1 MSAAAIGVATT
12 LQNRVVG
19 ALGSAQNLLPAPEL
33 NSALLQAGAT
43 GIATNVLDQ
52 LKKGQEKLTE
62 LTENIGTVLQE
73 QLDIAKEQQRRE
85 RDRSGELKPG
95 TSVIQPG
102 QIDLNNQAGEA
113 LEKGGFN
120 LGNLLSAGLGTI
132 FGAGGVLTA
141 GAALR
146 FAKGLGKSLLRGG
159 FYATMA
165 TFLTKPIIDFVEEGI
180 LKFDIPETEEK
191 KIEDAVLGS
200 VVFGSIFGP
209 KGAVLALL
217 GLGLKN
223 VYDTLSDPEKGLKD
237 LSPTDI
243 LTTAIGT
250 LGTGIFF
257 SSTIKKGLKAVG
269 FNTAR
274 LATIGGL
281 IAAPPFI
288 IAGGLAIAAGAG
300 AYLLAEKVNDMEDQT
315 LDHLNKLLTMTQ
327 DEFEMQLKNQEA
339 SFLERNA
346 RGLKLLFSGPEALTQ
361 GGQNVVASKAAL
373 DDVKFEG
380 GQVSAE
386 DKPVIIDMAEKYSRL
401 SQKDL
406 MDIMMDKQGLEDLL
420 TVSENLR
427 AIAVRGGLGE
437 DSKQVAIDMLK
448 LGDKI
453 KRAAGTLL
461 DRNITKGH
469 LKQQL
474 ERVDAGDL
482 SITSQQG
489 SVDILEK
496 LGTAD
501 QSLLTLDTQLKAAQA
516 ALMEA
521 RVNVK
526 KAEDNKGQPN
536 SLAELRDANSAFRK
550 ALALVN
556 NIESEIQQVETRKK
570 FLFTQMDIQYADL
583 EKLFSPEELK
593 ALIKSSM
600 MTGSQQIDAAMR
612 EFRNIEANP
621 HLINAPVKTDVKN
634 VNNAGDNVYVNG
646 QSNHNLDGHLPIHPA
661 VTR

>member
-19 ALGSAQNLLPAPEL
+19 ALGSAQNLLPPPEY

-43 GIATNVLDQ
+43 GIATTVLGQ
-52 LKKGQEKLTE
+52 LKQGQEKLTE

-85 RDRSGELKPG
+85 RDRSGELKPKEDG
-95 TSVIQPG
+95 FMPKIVQGDVEKS
-102 QIDLNNQAGEA
+102 
-113 LEKGGFN
+113 LEEGGFN
-120 LGNLLSAGLGTI
+120 LGNLLSGGLGAI

-146 FAKGLGKSLLRGG
+146 FAKGLGKSLLKGG

-165 TFLTKPIIDFVEEGI
+165 TFLTKPIIDFVEEGV
-180 LKFDIPETEEK
+180 LKFDIPEAEEK

-288 IAGGLAIAAGAG
+288 IAGGLAVAAGAG
-300 AYLLAEKVNDMEDQT
+300 AYLLAQKVNDMEDQT

-327 DEFEMQLKNQEA
+327 EEFEMQLKNQEA
-339 SFLERNA
+339 TFLERHA
-346 RGLKLLFSGPEALTQ
+346 RGLKLLFGGPEALTQ

-461 DRNITKGH
+461 DRNIAKGH

-501 QSLLTLDTQLKAAQA
+501 QLLLTLDTQLKAAQK
-516 ALMEA
+516 ALTEA

-526 KAEDNKGQPN
+526 KAEDNRGQPN
-536 SLAELRDANSAFRK
+536 SLEELRDANSAFRK

-556 NIESEIQQVETRKK
+556 NLEDEIQQVETRKK
-570 FLFTQMDIQYADL
+570 FLFTQMDIQYSDL

-621 HLINAPVKTDVKN
+621 HLINAPVNTDVKN

>member
-52 LKKGQEKLTE
+52 LKQGQEKLTE

-85 RDRSGELKPG
+85 RDKSGQFRPG
-95 TSVIQPG
+95 GAVPATT
-102 QIDLNNQAGEA
+102 LNADGVSEG
-113 LEKGGFN
+113 LEEGGFN
-120 LGNLLSAGLGTI
+120 LGNLLSGGLGAI
-132 FGAGGVLTA
+132 FGAGGVLA
-141 GAALR
+141 SGAALR
-146 FAKGLGKSLLRGG
+146 FAKGLGKGLLKGG
-159 FYATMA
+159 FYATIA
-165 TFLTKPIIDFVEEGI
+165 SFLAKPIIDFVEEGV
-180 LKFDIPETEEK
+180 LKYDIPESEEK
-191 KIEDAVLGS
+191 KMEQAIIAAVAAAG
-200 VVFGSIFGP
+200 IFGP
-209 KGAVLALL
+209 KGAIIGLL
-217 GLGLKN
+217 GLGLKG
-223 VYDTLSDPEKGLKD
+223 VYDVLTDPEKDFKD
-237 LSPTDI
+237 L
-243 LTTAIGT
+243 TATEIASLGIGT
-250 LGTGIFF
+250 LGTGIIFRE
-257 SSTIKKGLKAVG
+257 SIKKGLKAVG

-281 IAAPPFI
+281 VAAPPFI

-300 AYLLAEKVNDMEDQT
+300 AYLLAQKVNDMEDQT
-315 LDHLNKLLTMTQ
+315 LDHLTKLLTMTQ
-327 DEFEMQLKNQEA
+327 EEFEMQLKNQEA
-339 SFLERNA
+339 SFLERHA

-437 DSKQVAIDMLK
+437 DSKRIAIDMLK

-461 DRNITKGH
+461 DRNIAKGH

-482 SITSQQG
+482 GVTSQQG

-496 LGTAD
+496 IGTAD
-501 QSLLTLDTQLKAAQA
+501 QSLLNLDSQLKAAQA
-516 ALMEA
+516 ALTEA

-526 KAEDNKGQPN
+526 KAEDDRGQPN
-536 SLAELRDANSAFRK
+536 SLENLRNANRAFSN

-556 NIESEIQQVETRKK
+556 KLEDEIKQVETRKK
-570 FLFTQMDIQYADL
+570 FLFTQMDIQYSDL

-621 HLINAPVKTDVKN
+621 NLINAPVNTDVKN

>member
-52 LKKGQEKLTE
+52 LKQGQEKLTE
-62 LTENIGTVLQE
+62 ITTNIGTILQE
-73 QLDIAKEQQRRE
+73 QLDIAEEQQRRE
-85 RDRSGELKPG
+85 RDRSGQFTPG
-95 TSVIQPG
+95 GAVQGTT
-102 QIDLNNQAGEA
+102 LNADGVSEG
-113 LEKGGFN
+113 LEEGGFN

-132 FGAGGVLTA
+132 FGAGGVLAT

-146 FAKGLGKSLLRGG
+146 FAKGLGKGLLKGG
-159 FYATMA
+159 FYASMA
-165 TFLTKPIIDFVEEGI
+165 SFLAKPIIDFVEEGV
-180 LKFDIPETEEK
+180 LKFDIPESEEK
-191 KIEDAVLGS
+191 KMEQAIITAVGLAG
-200 VVFGSIFGP
+200 IFGP
-209 KGAVLALL
+209 KGAIIGLL
-217 GLGLKN
+217 GIGLKG
-223 VYDTLSDPEKGLKD
+223 VYDVLTDPEKDFKD
-237 LSPTDI
+237 L
-243 LTTAIGT
+243 TATEIASLGIGT
-250 LGTGIFF
+250 LGTGIIFRE
-257 SSTIKKGLKAVG
+257 SIKKGLKAVG

-281 IAAPPFI
+281 VAAPPFI

-300 AYLLAEKVNDMEDQT
+300 AYLLAQKVNDMEDLT
-315 LDHLNKLLTMTQ
+315 LDHLTKLLTMTQ
-327 DEFEMQLKNQEA
+327 EEFEMQLKNQEA
-339 SFLERNA
+339 SFLERHA

-361 GGQNVVASKAAL
+361 GGQNVVGSKAAL

-386 DKPVIIDMAEKYSRL
+386 QKPVIIEMAEKYSRL

-437 DSKQVAIDMLK
+437 DSKRVAIDMLK

-461 DRNITKGH
+461 DRNIVKGH

-482 SITSQQG
+482 GVTSQQG

-496 LGTAD
+496 IGVAD
-501 QSLLTLDTQLKAAQA
+501 QSLLNLDSQLKAANA
-516 ALMEA
+516 ALTQA
-521 RVNVK
+521 
-526 KAEDNKGQPN
+526 KADVLVAQKDRSPN
-536 SLAELRDANSAFRK
+536 ALANLRDANRAFSN

-556 NIESEIQQVETRKK
+556 RLEDDIAQVETRKK
-570 FLFTQMDIQYADL
+570 FLFTQMDIQFDDL
-583 EKLFSPEELK
+583 KEMFSPEELK

-621 HLINAPVKTDVKN
+621 HLINAPVNTDVKN

-646 QSNHNLDGHLPIHPA
+646 QSNHNLDAHLPIHPA